1 MVHLSLLDIHV
12 YIHDCMILFLQNVHA
27 PDPDPEMTVTYY
39 QRTAEQN
46 EQLGLNDMKTE
57 DYTAE
62 D

>member
-1 MVHLSLLDIHV
+1 M
-12 YIHDCMILFLQNVHA
+12 HA
-27 PDPDPEMTVTYY
+27 PDQDPEVTITHY